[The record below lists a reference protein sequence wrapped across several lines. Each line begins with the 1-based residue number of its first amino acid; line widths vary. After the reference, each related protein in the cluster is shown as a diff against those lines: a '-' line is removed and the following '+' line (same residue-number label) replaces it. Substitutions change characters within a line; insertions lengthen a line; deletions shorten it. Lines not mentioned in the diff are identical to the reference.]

1 MFCSLKKGI
10 TPAIYMLC
18 FVIITSVL
26 LNLFGSC
33 FRTLAVTLIS
43 DFFSHRK
50 LILMFRLHFAD
61 WQPGII
67 LFWNASSHAYFQS
80 VFPHRKLILMFRL
93 AWFFWWLATGNF
105 LLLTTTVTHV
115 MQQDQTPGNPY
126 AAASDGQGHWILTCT
141 HVYAENSCMRKYTRQ
156 CKNLQVLVKEQN
168 NSITV
173 TWFLNPFTLPMA
185 DWNTD

>member
-10 TPAIYMLC
+10 TPVIHMLR
-18 FVIITSVL
+18 FVIINSVL

-43 DFFSHRK
+43 GVFFSQK
-50 LILMFRLHFAD
+50 TNFNVQIAFC
-61 WQPGII
+61 
-67 LFWNASSHAYFQS
+67 
-80 VFPHRKLILMFRL
+80 
-93 AWFFWWLATGNF
+93 WLATWNNSVLECQQSRLFPICFSSQKTKFNVQTGLIFLVIGNRE
-105 LLLTTTVTHV
+105 LSITYNNSNPC
-115 MQQDQTPGNPY
+115 DAARSNPWNPY

-141 HVYAENSCMRKYTRQ
+141 HVYAENSCMCKYTRQ

-173 TWFLNPFTLPMA
+173 TWLNPFTLPMA